1 MSRIKLEEAREVV
14 RAGLMS
20 GREQGVGL
28 GIAVVDYAGQIVA
41 FERGS
46 T

>member
-1 MSRIKLEEAREVV
+1 MSRIKLDEAREVV

-28 GIAVVDYAGQIVA
+28 GVAVVDYAGQIVA
-41 FERGS
+41 FERS
-46 T
+46 AA

>member
-1 MSRIKLEEAREVV
+1 MSGIQLEEARKVV

-20 GREQGVGL
+20 GGEQGVGL
-28 GIAVVDYAGQIVA
+28 GIAAVDYAGQTVV

-46 T
+46 A